1 VFNDQ
6 TYYTPKSVKIMSFL
20 KPAATLILTI
30 ISAISILLT
39 ALSLS
44 VYAKSATENKTSTS
58 SLPSINQVHGTLIVT
73 NKVINEGGGNK
84 KPSDFTINIH
94 ANDPVP
100 SSFPGNSSGTRV
112 QLHMG
117 MYSIT
122 ETKQPGY
129 NLTLSGDCSGGMMS
143 VETKNCTITN
153 FYSKP

>member
-1 VFNDQ
+1 
-6 TYYTPKSVKIMSFL
+6 MSLL
-20 KPAATLILTI
+20 KPAATLILTL

-39 ALSLS
+39 ASS
-44 VYAKSATENKTSTS
+44 SSMYAKSATENKTSTL

-73 NKVINEGGGNK
+73 SKVINEGGGTK

-117 MYSIT
+117 MFSVT
-122 ETKQPGY
+122 EKRPPSY

-143 VETKNCTITN
+143 VETKNCNITN

>member
-1 VFNDQ
+1 
-6 TYYTPKSVKIMSFL
+6 MSLL
-20 KPAATLILTI
+20 KPAATLILTV

-39 ALSLS
+39 APSS
-44 VYAKSATENKTSTS
+44 SMYAKSATENKTSTSS

-122 ETKQPGY
+122 ETKPPGY

>member
-1 VFNDQ
+1 
-6 TYYTPKSVKIMSFL
+6 MSLL
-20 KPAATLILTI
+20 KPADTLILTI

-39 ALSLS
+39 APSLS
-44 VYAKSATENKTSTS
+44 MYAKSATENKTSTS

-73 NKVINEGGGNK
+73 NKVINEGGGSK

-94 ANDPVP
+94 ANDPMP

-112 QLHMG
+112 RLHG

-129 NLTLSGDCSGGMMS
+129 NLTWSGDCSGGVMS